1 MVERLTDRQKEALV
15 FIQEYIED
23 RGYPPTMRE
32 LADGLG
38 LSGPKGAKEYMDILE
53 RKGYIRREP
62 ESSRALT
69 VIEGGREDHDA
80 GPEELFSRLEGIPV
94 VGRVAAGMPITAV
107 ENIEGYFTLAGRRD
121 DDLFM
126 LRVSGE
132 SMIEA
137 HIAPGD
143 MLLVNPLSRV
153 ENGDIVVALLDGEA
167 TVKRYKTSH
176 RPGPEGSGVVL
187 YPENHAMQ
195 PIFVD
200 GGMDFSIIGKV
211 VGVVRDMEGDLVMP
225 E

>member
-1 MVERLTDRQKEALV
+1 MVERLTDRQKEALD
-15 FIQEYIED
+15 FIREYIED

-69 VIEGGREDHDA
+69 IIDGGLDDRDA
-80 GPEELFSRLEGIPV
+80 GPGVFSRLEGIPV

-107 ENIEGYFTLAGRRD
+107 ENIEGYFTLTGRRE

-143 MLLVNPLSRV
+143 MVLVNPLSRV

-167 TVKRYKTSH
+167 TVKRYKTGY

-187 YPENHAMQ
+187 YPENQTMQ

>member
-1 MVERLTDRQKEALV
+1 MVERLTDRQQEALD
-15 FIQEYIED
+15 FIREYIED

-69 VIEGGREDHDA
+69 ITGAGREDHAA
-80 GPEELFSRLEGIPV
+80 GSNVFSRLEGIPV

-107 ENIEGYFTLAGRRD
+107 ENIEGYFTLAGRRE

-143 MLLVNPLSRV
+143 MVLVNRFSRV

-167 TVKRYKTSH
+167 TVKRYKASH

-187 YPENHAMQ
+187 YPENQTMQ

-211 VGVVRDMEGDLVMP
+211 VGVVRDMEGSLVMP